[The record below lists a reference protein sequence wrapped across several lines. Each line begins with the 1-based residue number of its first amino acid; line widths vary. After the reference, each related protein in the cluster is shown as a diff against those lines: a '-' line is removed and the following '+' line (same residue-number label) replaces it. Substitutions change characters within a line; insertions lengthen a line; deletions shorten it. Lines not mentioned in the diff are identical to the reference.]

1 MKKLLLISAFLI
13 FTCSSESEDSNINS
27 NTTEKKIL
35 SIEIIEDDDLC
46 KDGYNYSYTYD
57 NDNITL
63 ATGQYYLSSCLSQG
77 WTEWE
82 YNEPFNT
89 EYQYFS
95 DKIVVSN
102 FGNNVG
108 VNEVY
113 FDDNGLITGM
123 SSWENLG
130 DYQIIFDNGY
140 INKLGVFDFE
150 WQDGNIIRVDNNQNS
165 SSYVYTYSNIS
176 NKTSFILRPLL
187 YSFSFIGE
195 NIPLYS
201 YGLYGEKSS
210 KLPISQTQYLNN
222 ETVVF
227 NYDYILDD
235 EGYPI
240 YININ
245 EISYYEN
252 ENSERNYT
260 LKLTYTN

>member
-1 MKKLLLISAFLI
+1 MKKFILLFV
-13 FTCSSESEDSNINS
+13 FTIVSCSSESEDSNANS

-35 SIEIIEDDDLC
+35 SIEIIENDDLC
-46 KDGYNYSYTYD
+46 KEGYNYSYSYD
-57 NDNITL
+57 NDNLTL

-102 FGNNVG
+102 YGNNVG

-113 FDDNGLITGM
+113 FDDNGHITGM

-150 WQDGNIIRVDNNQNS
+150 WQDGNMIRVVNNQNS

-176 NKTSFILRPLL
+176 NKPSF
-187 YSFSFIGE
+187 
-195 NIPLYS
+195 
-201 YGLYGEKSS
+201 
-210 KLPISQTQYLNN
+210 
-222 ETVVF
+222 
-227 NYDYILDD
+227 
-235 EGYPI
+235 
-240 YININ
+240 
-245 EISYYEN
+245 
-252 ENSERNYT
+252 
-260 LKLTYTN
+260 

>member
-1 MKKLLLISAFLI
+1 MKKFILLFVLTILS
-13 FTCSSESEDSNINS
+13 CSSESEDSNANS

-35 SIEIIEDDDLC
+35 SIEIIEDNDLC
-46 KDGYNYSYTYD
+46 IEGYNYSYSYD
-57 NDNITL
+57 DDNITL
-63 ATGQYYLSSCLSQG
+63 ATGQYYLSSCISQG

-108 VNEVY
+108 VYEAY
-113 FDDNGLITGM
+113 FDDNGHITGT
-123 SSWENLG
+123 SS
-130 DYQIIFDNGY
+130 IIFDNGY

-245 EISYYEN
+245 ETSDYNN
-252 ENSERNYT
+252 ENYERDYT
-260 LKLTYTN
+260 MKLTYTN

>member
-1 MKKLLLISAFLI
+1 MKKLLLHSAFLI

-46 KDGYNYSYTYD
+46 KEGYNYSYTYD

-113 FDDNGLITGM
+113 FDDNGHITGT
-123 SSWENLG
+123 SS
-130 DYQIIFDNGY
+130 IIFDNGY
-140 INKLGVFDFE
+140 LVEYGVFDIQ
-150 WQDGNIIRVDNNQNS
+150 WQNGNMVRVDDNSNS
-165 SSYVYTYSNIS
+165 SYRTLTYSNLENKTNFLGNLLSSLVFFEENVPLIASGILGKVS
-176 NKTSFILRPLL
+176 NKLPSSITNFYTNATRV
-187 YSFSFIGE
+187 E
-195 NIPLYS
+195 NI
-201 YGLYGEKSS
+201 
-210 KLPISQTQYLNN
+210 
-222 ETVVF
+222 
-227 NYDYILDD
+227 DYILDD

-240 YININ
+240 YINVN
-245 EISYYEN
+245 EISSYEN
-252 ENSERNYT
+252 DNSERNYT

>member
-1 MKKLLLISAFLI
+1 MKRILILSALFI
-13 FTCSSESEDSNINS
+13 FACSSDDSSDTNDN

-46 KDGYNYSYTYD
+46 IAGYNYSYSYD

-63 ATGQYYLSSCLSQG
+63 ATGQYYISSCLSQG

-113 FDDNGLITGM
+113 FDDNGHITGV

-130 DYQIIFDNGY
+130 DYQIIFDNGFLVEY
-140 INKLGVFDFE
+140 GLFDIQ
-150 WQDGNIIRVDNNQNS
+150 WQNGNMVRVDDNSNS
-165 SSYVYTYSNIS
+165 SYRTLTYSNLENKTNFLGNLLSSLVFFEENVPLIASGILGKLS
-176 NKTSFILRPLL
+176 NKLP
-187 YSFSFIGE
+187 
-195 NIPLYS
+195 
-201 YGLYGEKSS
+201 SS
-210 KLPISQTQYLNN
+210 ITNFYTN
-222 ETVVF
+222 ETQVK
-227 NYDYILDD
+227 NIDYILDD

-240 YININ
+240 YINVN
-245 EISYYEN
+245 EISSYEN